1 MTDIQR
7 ISPQEAS
14 DKLAQGY
21 TYVDVR
27 TTQEFEAGH
36 PAGAVN
42 VPLALNAGGAMVP
55 NPDFVRVMTAAFAKD
70 AKIVVGC
77 KVGNR
82 SLRAAQA
89 LLAEGFSN
97 VLDQRAGWDGAR
109 NAFGQVSEPGWVRA
123 GLPTEDGRPEGRS
136 WEAMKAKAGG

>member
-1 MTDIQR
+1 MGDIKR
-7 ISPQEAS
+7 ISAAEAS
-14 DKLAQGY
+14 AKLSDGY

-36 PAGAVN
+36 PAGALN
-42 VPLALNAGGAMVP
+42 VPISHQEGQ
-55 NPDFVRVMTAAFAKD
+55 NPDFVRVMSAAFAKD

-77 KVGNR
+77 KAGGR

-89 LLAEGFSN
+89 LLAEGFTN

-109 NAFGQVSEPGWVRA
+109 NPFGQVVEAGWLQA
-123 GLPTEDGRPEGRS
+123 GLPKEDGTPAGRS
-136 WEAMKAKAGG
+136 WADLRKKALGSTE